1 MIESGLNKEICW
13 SMESSVIRKE
23 MRKPLYEKLR
33 KAGCNFITY
42 GVETPAEHLLEKVGK
57 TLALKKGVDLPAI
70 LREGKEAGIDI
81 TINIMIGLPG
91 ETEEDFQ
98 FLMKFLKENKKSLVQ
113 VNPAIQFC
121 EYYPGSSG
129 NADPEKIGIDMSK
142 GTLMWESKD
151 GTNTYLTRMDR
162 FEKVGRILITE
173 GEETDEPTNIHT
185 DPEKAKAMGLERPI
199 ASGQMSYSYIHEML
213 CREFGIDFRQGGNL
227 SVTFLK
233 PVYAGDT
240 VTTNGIVEDSQ
251 DVDGR
256 RTLSINVWLE
266 NQDGNKTSTGS
277 ANVTIPSPRT

>member
-1 MIESGLNKEICW
+1 MNSETNNLDIGYRLN
-13 SMESSVIRKE
+13 SVS
-23 MRKPLYEKLR
+23 
-33 KAGCNFITY
+33 
-42 GVETPAEHLLEKVGK
+42 K
-57 TLALKKGVDLPAI
+57 TLDQ
-70 LREGKEAGIDI
+70 D
-81 TINIMIGLPG
+81 
-91 ETEEDFQ
+91 
-98 FLMKFLKENKKSLVQ
+98 
-113 VNPAIQFC
+113 
-121 EYYPGSSG
+121 
-129 NADPEKIGIDMSK
+129 
-142 GTLMWESKD
+142 
-151 GTNTYLTRMDR
+151 RMDR

-277 ANVTIPSPRT
+277 ANLTIPSPRT

>member
-1 MIESGLNKEICW
+1 MNSETNNLDIGYRLN
-13 SMESSVIRKE
+13 SVS
-23 MRKPLYEKLR
+23 
-33 KAGCNFITY
+33 
-42 GVETPAEHLLEKVGK
+42 K
-57 TLALKKGVDLPAI
+57 TLDQ
-70 LREGKEAGIDI
+70 D
-81 TINIMIGLPG
+81 
-91 ETEEDFQ
+91 
-98 FLMKFLKENKKSLVQ
+98 
-113 VNPAIQFC
+113 
-121 EYYPGSSG
+121 
-129 NADPEKIGIDMSK
+129 
-142 GTLMWESKD
+142 
-151 GTNTYLTRMDR
+151 RMDR

-256 RTLSINVWLE
+256 RTLSNNVWLE

>member
-1 MIESGLNKEICW
+1 MNSETNNLDIGYRLN
-13 SMESSVIRKE
+13 SVS
-23 MRKPLYEKLR
+23 
-33 KAGCNFITY
+33 
-42 GVETPAEHLLEKVGK
+42 K
-57 TLALKKGVDLPAI
+57 TLDQ
-70 LREGKEAGIDI
+70 D
-81 TINIMIGLPG
+81 
-91 ETEEDFQ
+91 
-98 FLMKFLKENKKSLVQ
+98 
-113 VNPAIQFC
+113 
-121 EYYPGSSG
+121 
-129 NADPEKIGIDMSK
+129 
-142 GTLMWESKD
+142 
-151 GTNTYLTRMDR
+151 RMDR

>member
-1 MIESGLNKEICW
+1 MSSEISNLDIGYRLNPV
-13 SMESSVIRKE
+13 S
-23 MRKPLYEKLR
+23 
-33 KAGCNFITY
+33 
-42 GVETPAEHLLEKVGK
+42 K
-57 TLALKKGVDLPAI
+57 TLDQ
-70 LREGKEAGIDI
+70 D
-81 TINIMIGLPG
+81 
-91 ETEEDFQ
+91 
-98 FLMKFLKENKKSLVQ
+98 
-113 VNPAIQFC
+113 
-121 EYYPGSSG
+121 
-129 NADPEKIGIDMSK
+129 
-142 GTLMWESKD
+142 
-151 GTNTYLTRMDR
+151 RMDR

>member
-1 MIESGLNKEICW
+1 MNSEANNLDIGYRLN
-13 SMESSVIRKE
+13 SVS
-23 MRKPLYEKLR
+23 
-33 KAGCNFITY
+33 
-42 GVETPAEHLLEKVGK
+42 K
-57 TLALKKGVDLPAI
+57 TLDQ
-70 LREGKEAGIDI
+70 D
-81 TINIMIGLPG
+81 
-91 ETEEDFQ
+91 
-98 FLMKFLKENKKSLVQ
+98 
-113 VNPAIQFC
+113 
-121 EYYPGSSG
+121 
-129 NADPEKIGIDMSK
+129 
-142 GTLMWESKD
+142 
-151 GTNTYLTRMDR
+151 RMDR

-277 ANVTIPSPRT
+277 ANITIPSPRT

>member
-1 MIESGLNKEICW
+1 MNSETNNLDIGYRLN
-13 SMESSVIRKE
+13 SVS
-23 MRKPLYEKLR
+23 
-33 KAGCNFITY
+33 
-42 GVETPAEHLLEKVGK
+42 K
-57 TLALKKGVDLPAI
+57 TLDQ
-70 LREGKEAGIDI
+70 D
-81 TINIMIGLPG
+81 
-91 ETEEDFQ
+91 
-98 FLMKFLKENKKSLVQ
+98 
-113 VNPAIQFC
+113 
-121 EYYPGSSG
+121 
-129 NADPEKIGIDMSK
+129 
-142 GTLMWESKD
+142 
-151 GTNTYLTRMDR
+151 RMDR

-266 NQDGNKTSTGS
+266 NHDGNKTSTGS

>member
-1 MIESGLNKEICW
+1 MNTETNNLDIGYRLN
-13 SMESSVIRKE
+13 SVS
-23 MRKPLYEKLR
+23 
-33 KAGCNFITY
+33 
-42 GVETPAEHLLEKVGK
+42 K
-57 TLALKKGVDLPAI
+57 TLDQ
-70 LREGKEAGIDI
+70 D
-81 TINIMIGLPG
+81 
-91 ETEEDFQ
+91 
-98 FLMKFLKENKKSLVQ
+98 
-113 VNPAIQFC
+113 
-121 EYYPGSSG
+121 
-129 NADPEKIGIDMSK
+129 
-142 GTLMWESKD
+142 
-151 GTNTYLTRMDR
+151 RMDR

>member
-1 MIESGLNKEICW
+1 MNSETNNLDIGYRLN
-13 SMESSVIRKE
+13 SVS
-23 MRKPLYEKLR
+23 
-33 KAGCNFITY
+33 
-42 GVETPAEHLLEKVGK
+42 K
-57 TLALKKGVDLPAI
+57 TLDQ
-70 LREGKEAGIDI
+70 D
-81 TINIMIGLPG
+81 
-91 ETEEDFQ
+91 
-98 FLMKFLKENKKSLVQ
+98 
-113 VNPAIQFC
+113 
-121 EYYPGSSG
+121 
-129 NADPEKIGIDMSK
+129 
-142 GTLMWESKD
+142 
-151 GTNTYLTRMDR
+151 RMDR

-173 GEETDEPTNIHT
+173 GEETDEPPNIHT

>member
-1 MIESGLNKEICW
+1 MNSEANNLDIGYRLN
-13 SMESSVIRKE
+13 SVS
-23 MRKPLYEKLR
+23 
-33 KAGCNFITY
+33 
-42 GVETPAEHLLEKVGK
+42 K
-57 TLALKKGVDLPAI
+57 TLDQ
-70 LREGKEAGIDI
+70 D
-81 TINIMIGLPG
+81 
-91 ETEEDFQ
+91 
-98 FLMKFLKENKKSLVQ
+98 
-113 VNPAIQFC
+113 
-121 EYYPGSSG
+121 
-129 NADPEKIGIDMSK
+129 
-142 GTLMWESKD
+142 
-151 GTNTYLTRMDR
+151 RMDR

-185 DPEKAKAMGLERPI
+185 DPEKAKAMGLDRPI

>member
-1 MIESGLNKEICW
+1 MNSETNNLDIGYRLN
-13 SMESSVIRKE
+13 SVS
-23 MRKPLYEKLR
+23 
-33 KAGCNFITY
+33 
-42 GVETPAEHLLEKVGK
+42 K
-57 TLALKKGVDLPAI
+57 TLDQ
-70 LREGKEAGIDI
+70 D
-81 TINIMIGLPG
+81 
-91 ETEEDFQ
+91 
-98 FLMKFLKENKKSLVQ
+98 
-113 VNPAIQFC
+113 
-121 EYYPGSSG
+121 
-129 NADPEKIGIDMSK
+129 
-142 GTLMWESKD
+142 
-151 GTNTYLTRMDR
+151 RMDR

-251 DVDGR
+251 EVDGR

>member
-1 MIESGLNKEICW
+1 MSSEINNLDIGYRLNPV
-13 SMESSVIRKE
+13 S
-23 MRKPLYEKLR
+23 
-33 KAGCNFITY
+33 
-42 GVETPAEHLLEKVGK
+42 K
-57 TLALKKGVDLPAI
+57 TLDQ
-70 LREGKEAGIDI
+70 D
-81 TINIMIGLPG
+81 
-91 ETEEDFQ
+91 
-98 FLMKFLKENKKSLVQ
+98 
-113 VNPAIQFC
+113 
-121 EYYPGSSG
+121 
-129 NADPEKIGIDMSK
+129 
-142 GTLMWESKD
+142 
-151 GTNTYLTRMDR
+151 RMDR

-213 CREFGIDFRQGGNL
+213 CREFGINFRQGGNL

-256 RTLSINVWLE
+256 TTLSINVWLE

>member
-1 MIESGLNKEICW
+1 MNSEANNLDIGYRLN
-13 SMESSVIRKE
+13 SVS
-23 MRKPLYEKLR
+23 
-33 KAGCNFITY
+33 
-42 GVETPAEHLLEKVGK
+42 K
-57 TLALKKGVDLPAI
+57 TLDQ
-70 LREGKEAGIDI
+70 D
-81 TINIMIGLPG
+81 
-91 ETEEDFQ
+91 
-98 FLMKFLKENKKSLVQ
+98 
-113 VNPAIQFC
+113 
-121 EYYPGSSG
+121 
-129 NADPEKIGIDMSK
+129 
-142 GTLMWESKD
+142 
-151 GTNTYLTRMDR
+151 RMVR

-277 ANVTIPSPRT
+277 ANITIPSPRT

>member
-1 MIESGLNKEICW
+1 MSSEINNLDIGYRLNPV
-13 SMESSVIRKE
+13 S
-23 MRKPLYEKLR
+23 
-33 KAGCNFITY
+33 
-42 GVETPAEHLLEKVGK
+42 K
-57 TLALKKGVDLPAI
+57 TLDQ
-70 LREGKEAGIDI
+70 D
-81 TINIMIGLPG
+81 
-91 ETEEDFQ
+91 
-98 FLMKFLKENKKSLVQ
+98 
-113 VNPAIQFC
+113 
-121 EYYPGSSG
+121 
-129 NADPEKIGIDMSK
+129 
-142 GTLMWESKD
+142 
-151 GTNTYLTRMDR
+151 RMDR

-213 CREFGIDFRQGGNL
+213 CREFGINFRQGGNL

>member
-1 MIESGLNKEICW
+1 MSSEINNLDIGYRLN
-13 SMESSVIRKE
+13 SVS
-23 MRKPLYEKLR
+23 
-33 KAGCNFITY
+33 
-42 GVETPAEHLLEKVGK
+42 K
-57 TLALKKGVDLPAI
+57 TLDQ
-70 LREGKEAGIDI
+70 D
-81 TINIMIGLPG
+81 
-91 ETEEDFQ
+91 
-98 FLMKFLKENKKSLVQ
+98 
-113 VNPAIQFC
+113 
-121 EYYPGSSG
+121 
-129 NADPEKIGIDMSK
+129 
-142 GTLMWESKD
+142 
-151 GTNTYLTRMDR
+151 RMDR

-213 CREFGIDFRQGGNL
+213 CREFGIDFRQGGDL

>member
-1 MIESGLNKEICW
+1 MNSETNNLDIGYRLN
-13 SMESSVIRKE
+13 SVS
-23 MRKPLYEKLR
+23 
-33 KAGCNFITY
+33 
-42 GVETPAEHLLEKVGK
+42 K
-57 TLALKKGVDLPAI
+57 TLDQ
-70 LREGKEAGIDI
+70 D
-81 TINIMIGLPG
+81 
-91 ETEEDFQ
+91 
-98 FLMKFLKENKKSLVQ
+98 
-113 VNPAIQFC
+113 
-121 EYYPGSSG
+121 
-129 NADPEKIGIDMSK
+129 
-142 GTLMWESKD
+142 
-151 GTNTYLTRMDR
+151 RMDR

-277 ANVTIPSPRT
+277 ATVTIPSPRT

>member
-1 MIESGLNKEICW
+1 MNSETNNLDIGYRLN
-13 SMESSVIRKE
+13 SVS
-23 MRKPLYEKLR
+23 
-33 KAGCNFITY
+33 
-42 GVETPAEHLLEKVGK
+42 K
-57 TLALKKGVDLPAI
+57 TLDQ
-70 LREGKEAGIDI
+70 D
-81 TINIMIGLPG
+81 
-91 ETEEDFQ
+91 
-98 FLMKFLKENKKSLVQ
+98 
-113 VNPAIQFC
+113 
-121 EYYPGSSG
+121 
-129 NADPEKIGIDMSK
+129 
-142 GTLMWESKD
+142 
-151 GTNTYLTRMDR
+151 RMDR

-213 CREFGIDFRQGGNL
+213 CREFGIDFRQGGDL